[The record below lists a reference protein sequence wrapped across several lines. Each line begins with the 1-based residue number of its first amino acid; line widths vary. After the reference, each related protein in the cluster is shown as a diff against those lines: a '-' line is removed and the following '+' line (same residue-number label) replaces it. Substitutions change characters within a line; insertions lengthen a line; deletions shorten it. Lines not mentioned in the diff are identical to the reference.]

1 QITWLRA
8 MPERIVVDCIAPD
21 ATARALDALERVL
34 DGGTPA

>member
-1 QITWLRA
+1 
-8 MPERIVVDCIAPD
+8 IAPD